1 MLSSFNLKQSLLN
14 LIVLNIFGVFYS
26 GLGIFLLL
34 DSQQRESIYQL
45 KVKLR
50 R

>member
-34 DSQQRESIYQL
+34 ILNREKVFINL
-45 KVKLR
+45 K
-50 R
+50 